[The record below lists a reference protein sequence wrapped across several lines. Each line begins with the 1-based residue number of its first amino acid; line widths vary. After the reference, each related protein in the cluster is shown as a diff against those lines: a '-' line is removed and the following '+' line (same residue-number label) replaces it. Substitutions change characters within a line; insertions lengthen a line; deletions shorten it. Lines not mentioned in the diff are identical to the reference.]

1 MYGRAQ
7 EANFQEKGGDHA
19 KLAHACCEQATQ
31 AGALS
36 WPLPDAFPAHVNC
49 HIGPARAGLTVEL
62 QPLPC
67 WKVKNQFARAAA
79 KPPAFSFPLTECLQR
94 AQHSQLFTLYDLCV
108 CAPQVLASLV
118 VGLRLARRAAW
129 HSL

>member
-1 MYGRAQ
+1 MSGYPHTRSSTWTLQSDRAKGGSGCMYGRAQ

-67 WKVKNQFARAAA
+67 WKVKNPFARTRGCETACI
-79 KPPAFSFPLTECLQR
+79 FLST
-94 AQHSQLFTLYDLCV
+94 D
-108 CAPQVLASLV
+108 
-118 VGLRLARRAAW
+118 
-129 HSL
+129 